1 MYNFFLSEQIFKGPN
16 LNFII
21 EVQAC
26 THWICDT
33 GSNMKFWYVYDNSP
47 SPEIEGG
54 NLRKQDTIINNPVIR
69 IN

>member
-26 THWICDT
+26 TQWICDT
-33 GSNMKFWYVYDNSP
+33 GSNIKFWYVYDNSP
-47 SPEIEGG
+47 SPEIEGE
-54 NLRKQDTIINNPVIR
+54 I
-69 IN
+69 